1 MGDEW
6 LIDVI
11 KYVLVNVYIYN
22 ISRHGRVNKRSL
34 LIYYSTILISS
45 ETSHV

>member
-11 KYVLVNVYIYN
+11 KYVLVNVYI
-22 ISRHGRVNKRSL
+22 
-34 LIYYSTILISS
+34 
-45 ETSHV
+45 